1 MTNRKII
8 HFVLQKEDGD
18 LIRWKAALPPRS
30 FNRFVNEIL
39 IAESKHTISEIPY
52 ELSSAKEME
61 TVNGR
66 LVITDPAA
74 LDLIKKMKKGQVTEE
89 IKQIIRKHIGKNA
102 EIIRRSEKVR
112 TDLVFAIFDG
122 FKTKIGA
129 KEKDFVG
136 VPDKYRKLCESYER
150 ALKRLLQ
157 AILDCCNAEDNM
169 HADSNLRHLDYGK
182 IIDDAFDAVFGETN
196 STTKI

>member
-1 MTNRKII
+1 MAKRKII
-8 HFVLQKEDGD
+8 HFMLQKEDGD

-30 FNRFVNEIL
+30 FNRLVNEIL
-39 IAESKHTISEIPY
+39 IAESKHSIAEIPCAF
-52 ELSSAKEME
+52 SSAKEAE

-74 LDLIKKMKKGQVTEE
+74 LNLIKKMKKGQVTEE

-102 EIIRRSEKVR
+102 EIIRMPEKVR

-122 FKTKIGA
+122 FKTKIEA
-129 KEKDFVG
+129 KEKDYVG
-136 VPDKYRKLCESYER
+136 VPDKYRKLCESYELAMN
-150 ALKRLLQ
+150 ALFQ
-157 AILDCCNAEDNM
+157 AIRACCNAEDSM
-169 HADSNLRHLDYGK
+169 HADSKLLHLDYEK

-196 STTKI
+196 FTTKI